1 MSWALPF
8 PALVSPT
15 GTSPVPSSNSLN
27 LITAAPEP
35 WIHSALSASSPAW
48 GSWGGRGAA
57 QCHTGF
63 FQMTPLH
70 GSPLVPASLPCVMAS
85 PTPCSHTIKPSHVLL
100 KCLGLA
106 AMDIAGAAIPSLA
119 AA

>member
-8 PALVSPT
+8 PALVSPR
-15 GTSPVPSSNSLN
+15 GTTPVPSSNSLN

-35 WIHSALSASSPAW
+35 WIHSALSASSSAW
-48 GSWGGRGAA
+48 GSWWGHGPV

-63 FQMTPLH
+63 FQMTPLR
-70 GSPLVPASLPCVMAS
+70 GSPLVPASLLCVMAR
-85 PTPCSHTIKPSHVLL
+85 PTPCSHTIKPSLVFL

-106 AMDIAGAAIPSLA
+106 AMDIPGAAIPSLA
-119 AA
+119 PA